1 VTTPGA
7 TAGRYRPKRGHVTRA
22 ANGKAHPG
30 PPRLDIDESGFGV
43 VMRRLKPVLGG
54 LALHG

>member
-1 VTTPGA
+1 M
-7 TAGRYRPKRGHVTRA
+7 AGRYRPKRGRVTRA